1 MFYGMGYYYASSF
14 QTFKPMA
21 EIAQNS
27 GKSSGKIR
35 VKKLST
41 RIDMTPMVDLA
52 FLLLT
57 FFILTSTFNDFKVMD
72 LEMPDA
78 KVPIQTRTPV
88 NEKNVL
94 NLVLGKNDKIHWWIG
109 FGPSIVTTNYSPEG
123 VRKLLLEQ
131 KKNPHLVVLIKPQDE
146 SRFENMV
153 DILDE
158 ISITAI
164 KRYAIVD
171 LNDDDKKLIAGK

>member
-1 MFYGMGYYYASSF
+1 
-14 QTFKPMA
+14 MA
-21 EIAQNS
+21 ETTQNS
-27 GKSSGKIR
+27 SMPSGKIR
-35 VKKLST
+35 VKKQST

-78 KVPIQTRTPV
+78 KVPVKIRTPV

-94 NLVLGKNDKIHWWIG
+94 NLVLGKNDKIYWWIG
-109 FGPSIVTTNYSPEG
+109 FGPSVATTNYSSDG
-123 VRKLLLEQ
+123 VRKLLLNQ
-131 KKNPHLVVLIKPQDE
+131 KKNPHLVVLIKPEDE

-158 ISITAI
+158 ISITATE
-164 KRYAIVD
+164 RYAIVD
-171 LNDDDKKLIAGK
+171 LNDDDKQLIAASSGI